1 VLLTHIDTCLMST
14 AVVAYALGNV
24 SVSKNLSAPTHR
36 EGLSFSSEDVNRVR
50 MKKQGHLVASG
61 VW

>member
-1 VLLTHIDTCLMST
+1 MST